1 MRGVGNPSGLG
12 LGSKE
17 ARMAH
22 QHHHV
27 PPSIS
32 AIALITFA
40 VLLPIAALIFGVLA
54 IGFFSSR

>member
-1 MRGVGNPSGLG
+1 MG

-54 IGFFSSR
+54 VGFFSSR